1 MNSTRCAVL
10 LGLLLGPLVTEAA
23 KPKAV
28 AAPVISRGD
37 WARFLQQ
44 ATFGPRPQEIEG
56 YLTADYPAW
65 ISAQVALPPTRYPD
79 LTPFP
84 SNSSEGCPSTVT
96 DNPNC
101 VRDHYSMY
109 PLQVHFFKA
118 ALTAPD
124 QLRQR
129 VAFALS
135 QIFVVSGVRIRQ
147 PSSLAPFLNVLVDGA
162 FGNFR
167 DLIEAVTLNPAMG
180 QYLDM
185 VNSLAA
191 TPNSTARPNENYAR
205 ELLQLF
211 SIGLEQLNLDGSV
224 KRDASGQ
231 ALPTFA
237 QETVEGFT
245 RAFTGWTYATL
256 PGATPRRTN
265 PANFQAPM
273 EVYRVNGRD
282 VTHDHAAKPLLNYP
296 GARQTVLPANQDAA
310 VDLREALDNLAG
322 HPNIGPFLARRLIQ
336 QLVSSN
342 PSSAYIAR
350 VASVFNDN
358 GQGVRG
364 DLKATV
370 TQILLD
376 PEARQAPESR
386 PDGGKLREPVL
397 FLTTLLRGV
406 GAESDG
412 ILNSRTQPLGEDVF
426 RAPSVF
432 NYYPAR
438 FQIPGTSL
446 EGPEFALAGS
456 AALIARANLVNTLV
470 YSKITS
476 PAPDTGTFL
485 SFVALDALAAQP
497 DPGPLLDALSATLLQ
512 DAMSPVMRATLQR
525 SAALACTASAAGSC
539 SNAHARA
546 QAALY
551 LVASSAAFQIQR

>member
-1 MNSTRCAVL
+1 MYSTRCAVL

-23 KPKAV
+23 KPKA
-28 AAPVISRGD
+28 APAPVISRGD

-44 ATFGPRPQEIEG
+44 ATFGPKPQEIED
-56 YLTADYPAW
+56 YPKADYSAW
-65 ISAQVALPPTRYPD
+65 IASQVALPPTRYPN
-79 LTPFP
+79 LPAFP
-84 SNSSEGCPSTVT
+84 SNSADGCPSTAT

-101 VRDHYSMY
+101 VRDNYSMY
-109 PLQVHFFKA
+109 PLQVHFFKT
-118 ALTAPD
+118 ALTAQD

-147 PSSLAPFLNVLVDGA
+147 PSSLAPFLNILVDGA

-167 DLIEAVTLNPAMG
+167 ELLEAITVNPAMG

-185 VNSLAA
+185 VNSVAA

-211 SIGLEQLNLDGSV
+211 SIGLEPLNLDGSP
-224 KRDASGQ
+224 KRDAAGQ
-231 ALPTFA
+231 TVPTFQ

-256 PGATPRRTN
+256 PGATPRRAN
-265 PANFQAPM
+265 PANFLAPM
-273 EVYRVNGRD
+273 EVYRVNGKA
-282 VTHDHAAKPLLNYP
+282 VTHDAAAKTLLNYP
-296 GARQTVLPANQDAA
+296 GVTRAVLPANQDAA
-310 VDLREALDNLAG
+310 VDLKEALDNLFG
-322 HPNIGPFLARRLIQ
+322 HPNVGPFVARRLIQ

-342 PSSAYIAR
+342 PSPGYVAR
-350 VASVFNDN
+350 VASAFNDN

-376 PEARQAPESR
+376 PEAREAPGSR
-386 PDGGKLREPVL
+386 PEAGKFREPVL

-438 FQIPGTSL
+438 YPIPGTSL

-476 PAPDTGTFL
+476 PAPDTGTAL
-485 SFVALDALAAQP
+485 SFGVLDALAAQP
-497 DPGPLLDALSATLLQ
+497 DPGPLLDTLSANLLQ
-512 DAMSPVMRATLQR
+512 DGMSPIMRATLQR
-525 SAALACTASAAGSC
+525 ASALACTPMATGSC

-551 LVASSAAFQIQR
+551 LVATSAAFQIQR